1 MNKILVVDDNATN
14 RKLVVTWLDSD
25 GYLTVEAVD
34 GSDGLATARR
44 ERPNLVISDILMPTM
59 DGYEFIRRLR
69 LEPGFAATAV
79 IFYTANYHEHEAREL
94 AAKCGVR
101 RVLVK
106 PSARVEFL
114 SAVAQALAP
123 PTAAPDGAAPADQQF
138 DVEHLRLLTDK
149 LSQKADELRAVNARL
164 SALTD
169 LNVQLASERDP
180 RELLQ
185 QVCRGARNLLGARY
199 AVLAVEQ
206 KVPGKSLI
214 QCHSGLDFGVGSA
227 PELSLTNGGLI
238 GRVFS
243 EQRVHR
249 LEARNGTPVDVGLPP
264 AYPAAQAVLAVPISS
279 LTRIYGCLCLADK
292 VGAQA
297 FSAHDEHMLAILG
310 AQVGR
315 VYENGALYHELQ
327 THAAQILKLNRVYAM
342 LSSINALIVRASDRD
357 HLLREACRIAVEQGG
372 FKAAWCGLVEAL
384 APIAQA
390 ALAGELSSADAG
402 APTGRPDVGAH
413 PIVAAAIASKQ
424 PAVTNDLSS
433 AEFADSLSRILLAN
447 GCRALA
453 ALPLIV
459 AGEAVGCLVLL
470 SAEARVFDGTE
481 MRLLEEL
488 GGDISFALDHIDK
501 AERLNYLAYYDSLT
515 GLANRTFLQ
524 ERLAQH
530 IRGLV
535 DRQGLFALVI
545 FDVEDFDSLNDTLGR
560 SGADEVLRE
569 LGERAVRF
577 AGNAG
582 YVARSDSDQFAVVIP
597 RPRDILDVTRTV
609 EGWLAQSAS
618 EVLEA
623 GGQRLTLRLKAGVAV
638 FPNDG
643 LDGAS
648 LLRNAE
654 AALKNAKMTQASY
667 AFYTQQLGQALH
679 EKHMLERS
687 LRRALEN
694 QEFELH
700 YQPKVDLDTRRLTGA
715 EALIRWRH
723 PQRGLIL
730 PATFIPL
737 MEETG
742 LIVEAGVWVLR
753 RAAADRARWLAESLP
768 APRIAVNVSSAQ
780 LRREDFVRTVA
791 EALALAGP
799 SDGIDIEVTE
809 SLLMKDVA
817 DNIEKLTRIRELGVG
832 IALDDF
838 GTGYS
843 SLAYLAKLPVETI
856 KIDRSFVVAMLDDPS
871 AMTLVST
878 VISLAHT
885 LRLKTVAE
893 GVESEEQAKILRLLH
908 CDQMQGYLVSQPL
921 SFEEMTAYLGSVRT
935 LGG

>member
-1 MNKILVVDDNATN
+1 MSRILVVDDNATN
-14 RKLVVTWLDSD
+14 RKLLVTWLNSE
-25 GYLTVEAVD
+25 GYLTVEALD
-34 GSDGLATARR
+34 GSDGLAAARR

-69 LEPGFAATAV
+69 LEPEFAGTAV

-94 AAKCGVR
+94 AARCGVQ

-106 PSARVEFL
+106 PSARLEL
-114 SAVAQALAP
+114 IAAVAQALAQP
-123 PTAAPDGAAPADQQF
+123 ATAPQVAATADRSF
-138 DVEHLRLLTDK
+138 DVEHLRVLTDK
-149 LSQKADELRAVNARL
+149 LSQNADELRATNARL

-180 RELLQ
+180 RELLR

-199 AVLAVEQ
+199 AVLAIEQ
-206 KVPGKSLI
+206 KVAGQSLI
-214 QCHSGLDFGVGSA
+214 QCHSGLDFGADGA
-227 PELSLTNGGLI
+227 PELSLTNGGVL
-238 GRVFS
+238 GQVFRERRV
-243 EQRVHR
+243 RR
-249 LEARNGTPVDVGLPP
+249 LEARNGTPVDIGLPP
-264 AYPAAQAVLAVPISS
+264 AYPDAHAVLAVPISS
-279 LTRIYGCLCLADK
+279 ITRTYGSLCLVDK
-292 VGAQA
+292 VGAQT
-297 FSAHDEHMLAILG
+297 FSGHDEHLLAILG

-315 VYENGALYHELQ
+315 VYENGALYYELQ
-327 THAAQILKLNRVYAM
+327 VHSAQILKLNRVYAM
-342 LSSINALIVRASDRD
+342 LSGINALILRVSDRGQ
-357 HLLREACRIAVEQGG
+357 LLREACRIAVEQGG
-372 FKAAWCGLVEAL
+372 FKAAWCGLAEAL
-384 APIAQA
+384 TPIAQA
-390 ALAGELSSADAG
+390 AVAGEWSAADAPPSSSP
-402 APTGRPDVGAH
+402 AVGAH
-413 PIVAAAIASKQ
+413 PFVAAAIASKQ
-424 PAVTNDLSS
+424 PVVADDL
-433 AEFADSLSRILLAN
+433 AHAGLTDPLTRVLLAN
-447 GCRALA
+447 DSRALA

-459 AGEAVGCLVLL
+459 AGEAVGCLMLL
-470 SAEARVFDGTE
+470 SAEARVFDRAE

-535 DRQGLFALVI
+535 DPQGLFALVI

-560 SGADEVLRE
+560 SGADEALRE
-569 LGERAVRF
+569 FAERVVRL
-577 AGNAG
+577 AGDAG
-582 YVARSDSDQFAVVIP
+582 YVGRSGSDEFAVVIP

-609 EGWLAQSAS
+609 ESWLAQGSS

-623 GGQRLTLRLKAGVAV
+623 SGQRVALRLKAGIALFPDDGQDAV
-638 FPNDG
+638 
-643 LDGAS
+643 S
-648 LLRNAE
+648 LLRTAE

-667 AFYTQQLGQALH
+667 AFFTPQLARALH

-687 LRRALEN
+687 LRHAVEN
-694 QEFELH
+694 QELVLH
-700 YQPKVDLDTRRLTGA
+700 YQPKVDLNTRRLVGA
-715 EALIRWRH
+715 EALMRWRH
-723 PQRGLIL
+723 RQRGLI
-730 PATFIPL
+730 PPSTFIPL

-742 LIVEAGVWVLR
+742 LIVEAGVWALR
-753 RAAADRARWLAESLP
+753 QASSDRARWLAESLP

-791 EALALAGP
+791 EALGPAG
-799 SDGIDIEVTE
+799 SRDGIDIEVTE

-817 DNIEKLTRIRELGVG
+817 DNIEKLTRIRELGIG

-843 SLAYLAKLPVETI
+843 SLAYLAKLPVEAI

-885 LRLKTVAE
+885 LRLTTIAE

-921 SFEEMTAYLGSVRT
+921 SFEEMTQYLRG
-935 LGG
+935 LGT